1 MMSFFNLIYRKQKNK
16 KTVELNTQKTD
27 EFADKISLELK
38 TSAVEAITQILEEK
52 EGKYLKSI
60 LETSFFP
67 LQSLVFVPSDFETAK
82 SVEEFLRIHQ
92 AIDIKFKQKFLRSL
106 LQSEYRSKRGG
117 TVSVNNEF
125 LPEIQLDKKSVET
138 QSDEESF
145 QISLRGRKILFRAVA
160 SLGIPVRKNKL
171 STMVNNNS
179 SSLSNQQ
186 TKLTVKLLISDST
199 GHREI
204 VNSIPVMIGRE
215 PKKNCSEYGV
225 IPIRVKSKF
234 VSRSQIYIFSIVD
247 KIFCVVPDTATL
259 TCTTVSGK
267 KLEPGKIYSI
277 DSSIGERFYCG
288 YPLDHEGPLTGNTDP
303 SQFPIIEII
312 SQNYLSERGT
322 PRPKI
327 LE

>member
-1 MMSFFNLIYRKQKNK
+1 MSFFDFIYRKQKNK

-117 TVSVNNEF
+117 TVSVSNEF

-160 SLGIPVRKNKL
+160 TLGIPVRKNEL
-171 STMVNNNS
+171 STMLNNNS
-179 SSLSNQQ
+179 GLSNQQ

-204 VNSIPVMIGRE
+204 VNSIPLMLGRE
-215 PKKNCSEYGV
+215 PKRNCSEYGV

-234 VSRSQIYIFSIVD
+234 VSRSQIYIFGIVD
-247 KIFCVVPDTATL
+247 QIFCVVPDTATL
-259 TCTTVSGK
+259 TCTTASGK

-277 DSSIGERFYCG
+277 DSSIGERYYCG
-288 YPLDHEGPLTGNTDP
+288 YPLDLEGPLTGNTDP
-303 SQFPIIEII
+303 SQFPIIEIT
-312 SQNYLSERGT
+312 SQNNLSESGT

-327 LE
+327 LK

>member
-1 MMSFFNLIYRKQKNK
+1 MSFFDFIYRKQKNK

-138 QSDEESF
+138 RSDEESF

-160 SLGIPVRKNKL
+160 SLGIPVRKNEL
-171 STMVNNNS
+171 STMLNNNNS
-179 SSLSNQQ
+179 GLSNRQ

-204 VNSIPVMIGRE
+204 VNSIPLMIGRE

-247 KIFCVVPDTATL
+247 QIFCVVPDTATL

-303 SQFPIIEII
+303 SQFPIIEIT
-312 SQNYLSERGT
+312 SQNNLSERGT

>member
-1 MMSFFNLIYRKQKNK
+1 MSFFDLIYRKQKNK

-138 QSDEESF
+138 RSDEESF

-186 TKLTVKLLISDST
+186 TKLTVRLLISDST

-204 VNSIPVMIGRE
+204 VNSIPLMLGRE
-215 PKKNCSEYGV
+215 PKRNCSEYGV

-234 VSRSQIYIFSIVD
+234 VSRSQIYIFGIVD
-247 KIFCVVPDTATL
+247 QIFCVVPDTATL
-259 TCTTVSGK
+259 TCTTASGK

-303 SQFPIIEII
+303 SQFPIIEIT
-312 SQNYLSERGT
+312 SQNNLSESGT

-327 LE
+327 LK

>member
-1 MMSFFNLIYRKQKNK
+1 MSFFDFIYRKQKNK

-138 QSDEESF
+138 RSDEESF

-186 TKLTVKLLISDST
+186 TKLTVRLLISDST

-204 VNSIPVMIGRE
+204 VNSIPLMLGRE
-215 PKKNCSEYGV
+215 PKRNCSEYGV

-234 VSRSQIYIFSIVD
+234 VSRSQIYIFGIVD
-247 KIFCVVPDTATL
+247 QIFCVVPDTATL
-259 TCTTVSGK
+259 TCTTASGK

-303 SQFPIIEII
+303 SQFPIIEIT
-312 SQNYLSERGT
+312 SQNNLSESGT

-327 LE
+327 LK

>member
-1 MMSFFNLIYRKQKNK
+1 MSFFDLIYRKQKNK

-67 LQSLVFVPSDFETAK
+67 LQSLVFVQSDFETAK

-138 QSDEESF
+138 RSDEESF

-160 SLGIPVRKNKL
+160 SLGIPVRKNEL

-186 TKLTVKLLISDST
+186 TKLTVRLLISDST

-204 VNSIPVMIGRE
+204 VNSIPLMLGRE
-215 PKKNCSEYGV
+215 PKRNCSEYGV

-234 VSRSQIYIFSIVD
+234 VSRSQIYIFGIVD
-247 KIFCVVPDTATL
+247 QIFCVVPDTATL
-259 TCTTVSGK
+259 TCTTASGK

-303 SQFPIIEII
+303 SQFPIIEIT
-312 SQNYLSERGT
+312 SQNNLSESGT

-327 LE
+327 LK

>member
-1 MMSFFNLIYRKQKNK
+1 MMSFFDLIYRKQKNK

-160 SLGIPVRKNKL
+160 TLGIPVRKNEL
-171 STMVNNNS
+171 STMLNNNS
-179 SSLSNQQ
+179 GLSNQQ

-204 VNSIPVMIGRE
+204 VNSIPIMIGRE

-247 KIFCVVPDTATL
+247 QIFCVVPDTATL

-303 SQFPIIEII
+303 SQFPIIEIT
-312 SQNYLSERGT
+312 SQNNLSESGT

-327 LE
+327 LK

>member
-1 MMSFFNLIYRKQKNK
+1 MSFFDFIYRKQKNK

-60 LETSFFP
+60 LETSCFP

-138 QSDEESF
+138 RSDEESF

-160 SLGIPVRKNKL
+160 SLGIPVRKNEL

-186 TKLTVKLLISDST
+186 TKLTVRLLISDST

-204 VNSIPVMIGRE
+204 VNSIPLMLGRE
-215 PKKNCSEYGV
+215 PKRNCSEYGV

-234 VSRSQIYIFSIVD
+234 VSRSQIYIFGIVD
-247 KIFCVVPDTATL
+247 QIFCVVPDTATL
-259 TCTTVSGK
+259 TCTTASGK

-303 SQFPIIEII
+303 SQFPIIEIT
-312 SQNYLSERGT
+312 SQNNLSESGT

-327 LE
+327 LK

>member
-1 MMSFFNLIYRKQKNK
+1 MSFFDFIYRKQKNK

-82 SVEEFLRIHQ
+82 SVEAFLRLHQ

-138 QSDEESF
+138 RSDEESF

-160 SLGIPVRKNKL
+160 SLGIPVRKNEL

-186 TKLTVKLLISDST
+186 TKLSVRLFISDST

-204 VNSIPVMIGRE
+204 VNSIPLMIGRE

-247 KIFCVVPDTATL
+247 QIFCVVPDTATL

-303 SQFPIIEII
+303 SQFPIIEIT
-312 SQNYLSERGT
+312 SQNNLSERGT